1 MKKSYLK
8 AVAVILCFGFL
19 LMAVPNLNSAE
30 KKAGNIGLSP
40 IFSQSGLL
48 MNSLFPWLNPIFSHG
63 SKPADTKNQFGH
75 GVVRPTDDMN
85 TLKPGTGD

>member
-30 KKAGNIGLSP
+30 KKAGKLGLLP
-40 IFSQSGLL
+40 IISQPGLL
-48 MNSLFPWLNPIFSHG
+48 MNSLFPWLNPIFDHG
-63 SKPADTKNQFGH
+63 SKPADTKNVPGH
-75 GVVRPTDDMN
+75 GIVRPTDDVSIV
-85 TLKPGTGD
+85 KPGTGD

>member
-30 KKAGNIGLSP
+30 KKAGKLGPLSIVSHP
-40 IFSQSGLL
+40 GSLL
-48 MNSLFPWLNPIFSHG
+48 NALFPWLNLNIDNG
-63 SKPADTKNQFGH
+63 SKPADTKNPNIRGI
-75 GVVRPTDDMN
+75 VRPTDDSSIG
-85 TLKPGTGD
+85 KPGTGD